1 MLSNEQALHL
11 PLGVPQF
18 FFDDALIAHQ
28 QRLTRRWLPATVY
41 PKPVLEAD
49 RPWEGR
55 QVVLYGTV
63 LPMPEGGYRLY
74 YSCFT
79 PAEGNAK
86 LLLATSADGFHWEKP
101 ELGIV
106 EWHGNRANNIVMDP
120 DLDHDSPSVIF
131 EPDDSQFPYKMI
143 TFHRSSAPAGME
155 EWGLYGYLS
164 ADGLRWERLPEPLI
178 ITGDRTNI
186 MATRPG
192 GKYVVYTRHPEMMSR
207 HGARSIYR
215 SESEDFLHWSELEL
229 VLTPDLDDEP
239 DIEYYGMSV
248 FERHGWYFGLMEYL
262 DGLHDCIETRLFISR
277 DGRRWQKAG
286 RPPFIG
292 ATYDWN
298 RKWSGCASNGLVII
312 NDSMLFY
319 FHGRWT
325 SHHYTAGQQWGII
338 GYASLPVDQ
347 FCAIEATGGGR
358 LDTVPLEWPGGE
370 LVINADTRESY
381 ESHPRDQNGEITVE
395 VLDAAG
401 EPLPEWSGENK
412 AVFHGNTYS
421 RNRIDDGTVCWP
433 DGRSMDQLKGQTIRL
448 RFHLRHARLFTFQA
462 GMGGGANDPI

>member
-1 MLSNEQALHL
+1 MLSAEHAIQLQAN
-11 PLGVPQF
+11 VPQF

-28 QRLTRRWLPATVY
+28 MRLTRRWLPARVF

-63 LPMPEGGYRLY
+63 VPLPEGGYRLY

-79 PAEGNAK
+79 PMEGNAK
-86 LLLATSADGFHWEKP
+86 LLLAISADGLHWEKP
-101 ELGIV
+101 ELNVV
-106 EWHGNRANNIVMDP
+106 EWRGSTANNILLDP
-120 DLDHDSPSVIF
+120 TIHNDSPSIIF
-131 EPDDSQFPYKMI
+131 EPDDPQFPYKMI
-143 TFHRSSAPAGME
+143 TFQLSGSSVVNEG
-155 EWGLYGYLS
+155 WGLFGYRS
-164 ADGLRWERLPEPLI
+164 ADGLCWERLPEPLI

-186 MATRPG
+186 MATKPG
-192 GKYVVYTRHPEMMSR
+192 GNYVMYTRHPDMMTR

-248 FERHGWYFGLMEYL
+248 FERHGWYFGLMEYW
-262 DGLHDCIETRLFISR
+262 DGLHDCIVTRLFISR
-277 DGRRWQKAG
+277 DGKRWQKAG
-286 RPPFIG
+286 REPFIG
-292 ATYDWN
+292 PAYDWN
-298 RKWSGCASNGLVII
+298 RKWSGCDSAGPIII

-325 SHHYTAGQQWGII
+325 SHHYSAGQQWGVI

-347 FCAIEATGGGR
+347 FCAIEATGGGQ
-358 LDTVPLEWPGGE
+358 LDTVPLVWPGGE
-370 LVINADTRESY
+370 LILNADTRESF
-381 ESHPRDQNGEITVE
+381 ESHPGHLNGEIAVE

-401 EPLPEWSGENK
+401 EPLPEWSGEHK
-412 AVFHGNTYS
+412 AVFQGNSYC
-421 RNRIDDGTVCWP
+421 RNRVADGTVVWP
-433 DGRSMDQLKGQTIRL
+433 DERKLDQLKGQTIRL
-448 RFHLRHARLFTFQA
+448 RFHLKHTRLFTIAA
-462 GMGGGANDPI
+462 G